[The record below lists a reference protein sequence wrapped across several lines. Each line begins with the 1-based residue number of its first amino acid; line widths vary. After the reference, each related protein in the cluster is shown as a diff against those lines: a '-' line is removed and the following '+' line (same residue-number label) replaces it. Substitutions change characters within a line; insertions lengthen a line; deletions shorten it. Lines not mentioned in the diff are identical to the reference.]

1 MVNLAKLTDE
11 ELVSLYIKGNNE
23 AFDVLL
29 NRYES
34 KVFSY
39 IAYSVR
45 NQEVA
50 QDLFQDAF
58 MRVITTLRSGK
69 YTEQQKFSSW
79 LMRITHNLLI
89 DFFRQ
94 QKNENTISND
104 ESEID
109 LLNDVE
115 LADDNNR
122 EKQMIDQQNL
132 KGLDAIIAML
142 PENQQEVIRLR
153 YYKELSFKEIADLT
167 NVSINTALG
176 RVRYAL
182 INLRKLAIEHNI
194 SLAS

>member
-1 MVNLAKLTDE
+1 MINLAKLTDE

>member
-122 EKQMIDQQNL
+122 EKQMIDQQNI